1 MKKIT
6 TIEQLEYARGD
17 LFVKVICPNC
27 QNILISLIPDA
38 EEILTK
44 EKCIICDN
52 CSGQVANLNERL
64 ANITLLGEAEVIS
77 D

>member
-6 TIEQLEYARGD
+6 TLGQLEYARGD

-27 QNILISLIPDA
+27 QNVLISLIPNA

-44 EKCIICDN
+44 EKCIICEDY
-52 CSGQVANLNERL
+52 SGRPINLNDRL
-64 ANITLLGEAEVIS
+64 ANIALLEEAEVIS